1 MSTFGRSGEVYDSR
15 EEDSNGAGEASGR
28 GSVSLGLR
36 RGGFRRKKR
45 ERRRR
50 GRGRGEEDLEEKKGR
65 EEGEG
70 GGEQEVEMRK

>member
-36 RGGFRRKKR
+36 RGGGRGKKGGEKKR
-45 ERRRR
+45 GEKSRGKKSRR
-50 GRGRGEEDLEEKKGR
+50 
-65 EEGEG
+65 
-70 GGEQEVEMRK
+70 